1 MTQPLPGR
9 DPHRGTPRVGQR
21 LAEPSL
27 ITIEEIEQYLPE
39 MAELR

>member
-9 DPHRGTPRVGQR
+9 DPHRDTPRVGQR

-27 ITIEEIEQYLPE
+27 IAIEEVEKYLTKITK
-39 MAELR
+39 LR